1 MDLRISL
8 LLSGNLRFWYL
19 SFFFFFP
26 WELSSPG
33 ENRQRDSIVHLV
45 VSSSFLWCWGQRNG
59 KRMDSLSRL
68 IIYGSLGFQQREL
81 FLMNCVYFSFF
92 HFSLFSAPLL
102 HDALFARTE
111 NLYLLIERSYKTVCS
126 SASAFLY
133 KYRVFCGYL
142 EFWLEMTP
150 WKSQTALLHDR
161 PEMGCRRVLKKVW
174 TYSKRGGGFWNSYVN
189 APLKRDL
196 LS

>member
-1 MDLRISL
+1 MGAFKSRREQAEIALCISL
-8 LLSGNLRFWYL
+8 LL
-19 SFFFFFP
+19 
-26 WELSSPG
+26 
-33 ENRQRDSIVHLV
+33 V
-45 VSSSFLWCWGQRNG
+45 VSFGVGGNGMANGWIHFPDSSYMGLLASNNESF
-59 KRMDSLSRL
+59 
-68 IIYGSLGFQQREL
+68 

-161 PEMGCRRVLKKVW
+161 PEMGCRRVLKQV
-174 TYSKRGGGFWNSYVN
+174 
-189 APLKRDL
+189 
-196 LS
+196 